1 MYEEVKWLRKYELV
15 SILDPDL
22 DEEELEQNIQRVEE
36 LIKSLG
42 CEFKELN
49 KMGARKLGFDINGKK
64 RGFYVIFSFEAE
76 PSIISSLER
85 EVKLSGLV
93 MRSMTSRS

>member
-1 MYEEVKWLRKYELV
+1 MRKYELV

-22 DEEELEQNIQRVEE
+22 DEEGLEQNIQRVEE

-42 CEFKELN
+42 CEFKDLN

-64 RGFYVIFSFEAE
+64 RGFYAIFSFEAE
-76 PSIISSLER
+76 PSIISNLER

-93 MRSMTSRS
+93 MRAMVSRS